1 MTTKTVFLF
10 HPLTGVFVGVYE
22 AQESPLEPGEFL
34 MPVASTVQQPPEV
47 AERQVAAF
55 RNGAWSVV
63 ADFRGVTY
71 WLAGV
76 ATVIDE
82 IGISPPDEST
92 PEPLP
97 PSLAVV
103 KAELIAAVDDMI
115 SAIYSRF
122 TRFETE
128 YVQREAAARA
138 FVAGGYQ
145 GDAGMW
151 VTAFANNAG
160 MSAAQAA
167 DLIIGQADALRA
179 ALAQLG
185 AQRMRKYGIAAAAT
199 AEVAQAVHDDITG
212 QAAAIAASL

>member
-10 HPLTGVFVGVYE
+10 HPLTGVFDGVYE

-34 MPVASTVQQPPEV
+34 IPVASTVQQPPEV
-47 AERQVAAF
+47 AERQVAVF

-76 ATVIDE
+76 ATTIEEIDV
-82 IGISPPDEST
+82 SPPPGST
-92 PEPLP
+92 PDKTP
-97 PSLAVV
+97 PSLAAF
-103 KAELIAAVDDMI
+103 KDELVARVDDTI
-115 SAIYSRF
+115 GAIYSRF

-138 FVAGGYQ
+138 FVAGGYL
-145 GDAGMW
+145 GDAGVW

-160 MSAAQAA
+160 MSATQAA

-179 ALAQLG
+179 ALVQLG
-185 AQRMRKYGIAAAAT
+185 AQRMRKYGIAVAAT
-199 AEVAQAVHDDITG
+199 AEAAQAVHDDITN
-212 QAAAIAASL
+212 QAAAIAATL